1 MIALIAKPNMK
12 YLHLLLIS
20 LFILSC
26 SESNTGENTEG
37 GYKNP
42 NLSTQARVDDL
53 LSQMTLEEKVGQM
66 TQIERARIEAT
77 TIKDYHLGSV
87 LSGGGSSP
95 GDSPESWAAMYD
107 SFQEQALATRLG
119 IPIIYG
125 VDAVHGHNNLKGAV
139 IFPHNIGLG
148 ASRNPDLVEQ
158 IAAITAK
165 EVAATGMDWTFAPA
179 IPITRDERWG
189 RTYEAFGE
197 TSELAEMMVTAAV
210 RGYQGSK
217 LSDKA
222 TIAACAKHFI
232 GDGGTE
238 FGRDQGNTVVDEATL
253 RALHLPAYIDAINEN
268 VATIM
273 ASYSSWNGD
282 KVHGSRYLLTDILK
296 EELGFKGFVISDWA
310 AINQL
315 PGNYD
320 LQVAGSINAGID
332 MVMVPNDYQDF
343 IPTLIKVVNNGQVPM
358 SRIDDAVRRILTVK
372 FDLGLFENPL
382 TDRSLI
388 QEIGKQAH
396 RDVARQAVRE
406 SMVLLKNENSI
417 LPIKNTVTKIHV
429 SGKNADDLGLQ
440 MGGWSIYWQGGSG
453 DITQGTS
460 ILEGLREESNAEIT
474 YNRDG
479 NGANGVDVAIAVIG
493 ETPYAEGA
501 GDRENLALSSEDVQV
516 IKRLKASGVPVIAV
530 IVSGR
535 PLILDAILNDVD
547 AVVAAWLPGTEGAG
561 VADVLLGNYNPTGK
575 LPITWP
581 RRMSQVPINVGDTNY
596 DPLYAYGFG
605 LSY

>member
-1 MIALIAKPNMK
+1 MK
-12 YLHLLLIS
+12 NLSILFLVSLL
-20 LFILSC
+20 FWSC
-26 SESNTGENTEG
+26 SESNTGADTED

-42 NLSTQARVDDL
+42 NLATQARVDDL

-66 TQIERARIEAT
+66 TQIERSRIEQT
-77 TIKDYHLGSV
+77 TIKDYYLGSV
-87 LSGGGSSP
+87 LSGGGSTP
-95 GDSPESWAAMYD
+95 GESVEAWVQMYD
-107 SFQEQALATRLG
+107 QFQEQALATRLG

-125 VDAVHGHNNLKGAV
+125 VDAVHGHNNLVGAV

-148 ASRNPDLVEQ
+148 ATRNPDLVEQ

-197 TSELAEMMVTAAV
+197 TSELAELMVAAAV
-210 RGYQGSK
+210 RGYQGAS
-217 LSDKA
+217 LADKA

-232 GDGGTE
+232 GDGGTQ

-253 RALHLPAYIDAINEN
+253 RALHLPAYKDAIAEN

-282 KVHGSRYLLTDILK
+282 KVHGSKYLLTDILK

-332 MVMVPNDYQDF
+332 MVMVPHDYQDF

-388 QEIGKQAH
+388 QEIGKQEH
-396 RDVARQAVRE
+396 REVARQAVRE
-406 SMVLLKNENSI
+406 SMVLLKNENNV
-417 LPIKNTVTKIHV
+417 LPINNTLSRIHV
-429 SGKNADDLGLQ
+429 AGKNADDLGLQ

-474 YNRDG
+474 FNKDG
-479 NGANGVDVAIAVIG
+479 NNANGADVAIAVIG

-501 GDRENLALSSEDVQV
+501 GDRENLTLSSEDVQV
-516 IKRLKASGVPVIAV
+516 IRRLKASGVPVIAV

-581 RRMSQVPINVGDTNY
+581 KRMSQVPINIGDANY
-596 DPLYAYGFG
+596 DPLFAYGFG
-605 LSY
+605 LGY